1 MLYVKLLLALV
12 VMGGLAGGVTYVY
25 KLKADLAT
33 SEANNFKL
41 EGSVEEQKA
50 VIAQQALDIDNIR
63 TAMKEQA
70 ELAKRLNASIKDLRN
85 KFNKVKYFEAEIY
98 ENNNKY
104 LLIKNNKFNFLKNLL
119 IFPMKEV
126 KKNDFK
132 SSINRELNIKISN
145 IDMKIILNKNFFSLE
160 KKFNL
165 LIISFI
171 FLI

>member
-1 MLYVKLLLALV
+1 MLYVKLFFALI

-70 ELAKRLNASIKDLRN
+70 EL
-85 KFNKVKYFEAEIY
+85 VE
-98 ENNNKY
+98 
-104 LLIKNNKFNFLKNLL
+104 
-119 IFPMKEV
+119 
-126 KKNDFK
+126 
-132 SSINRELNIKISN
+132 
-145 IDMKIILNKNFFSLE
+145 
-160 KKFNL
+160 
-165 LIISFI
+165 
-171 FLI
+171 

>member
-85 KFNKVKYFEAEIY
+85 KFNKVNALGEKRDIGNLAEQKPKLMQRAINRGTKHALRCM
-98 ENNNKY
+98 EIAMGSPLTEKE
-104 LLIKNNKFNFLKNLL
+104 KNA
-119 IFPMKEV
+119 V
-126 KKNDFK
+126 KK
-132 SSINRELNIKISN
+132 SQINPECPDIANPSYVPYGN
-145 IDMKIILNKNFFSLE
+145 
-160 KKFNL
+160 
-165 LIISFI
+165 
-171 FLI
+171 

>member
-1 MLYVKLLLALV
+1 MLYVKLLFALV
-12 VMGGLAGGVTYVY
+12 VIGGLAGGVTYVY

-85 KFNKVKYFEAEIY
+85 KFNKVNASGEKRDIGNLAEQKPKLMQRAINRGTKHALRCM
-98 ENNNKY
+98 EIAMGSPLTEKE
-104 LLIKNNKFNFLKNLL
+104 KNA
-119 IFPMKEV
+119 V
-126 KKNDFK
+126 KK
-132 SSINRELNIKISN
+132 SQINPECPDIANPSYVPYGN
-145 IDMKIILNKNFFSLE
+145 
-160 KKFNL
+160 
-165 LIISFI
+165 
-171 FLI
+171 

>member
-1 MLYVKLLLALV
+1 MLYVKLFFALI

-85 KFNKVKYFEAEIY
+85 KFNKVNASGEKRDIGNLAEQKPKLMQRAINRGTKNALRCMEIAMGSPLTEK
-98 ENNNKY
+98 ENNA
-104 LLIKNNKFNFLKNLL
+104 
-119 IFPMKEV
+119 V
-126 KKNDFK
+126 KK
-132 SSINRELNIKISN
+132 SQINPECPDIANPKYVPYGN
-145 IDMKIILNKNFFSLE
+145 
-160 KKFNL
+160 
-165 LIISFI
+165 
-171 FLI
+171 

>member
-1 MLYVKLLLALV
+1 MLYVKLFFALI

-85 KFNKVKYFEAEIY
+85 KFNKVNASGEKRDIGNLAEQKPKLMQRAI
-98 ENNNKY
+98 NRGT
-104 LLIKNNKFNFLKNLL
+104 KNALRCMEIAMGSPLTEKEKNA
-119 IFPMKEV
+119 V
-126 KKNDFK
+126 KK
-132 SSINRELNIKISN
+132 SQINPECPDIANPKYMPYGN
-145 IDMKIILNKNFFSLE
+145 
-160 KKFNL
+160 
-165 LIISFI
+165 
-171 FLI
+171 

>member
-1 MLYVKLLLALV
+1 MLYVMLLLALV
-12 VMGGLAGGVTYVY
+12 VMVGLAGGVTYVY

-85 KFNKVKYFEAEIY
+85 KFNKVNASGEKRDIGNLAEQKPKLMQRAINRGTKHALRCM
-98 ENNNKY
+98 EIAMGSPLTEKE
-104 LLIKNNKFNFLKNLL
+104 KNA
-119 IFPMKEV
+119 V
-126 KKNDFK
+126 KK
-132 SSINRELNIKISN
+132 SQINPECPDIANPSYVPYGN
-145 IDMKIILNKNFFSLE
+145 
-160 KKFNL
+160 
-165 LIISFI
+165 
-171 FLI
+171 

>member
-85 KFNKVKYFEAEIY
+85 KFNKVNASGEKRDIGNLAEQKPKLMQRAINIVTKHALRY
-98 ENNNKY
+98 MEIAMGSPLTEKE
-104 LLIKNNKFNFLKNLL
+104 KNA
-119 IFPMKEV
+119 V
-126 KKNDFK
+126 KK
-132 SSINRELNIKISN
+132 SQINPECPDIANPSYVPYGN
-145 IDMKIILNKNFFSLE
+145 
-160 KKFNL
+160 
-165 LIISFI
+165 
-171 FLI
+171 